1 MTVYFWVKE
10 NDLSKLDLILKE
22 PLSFLVSEPIHI
34 FAEKVIPKSRL
45 ISVSYSDYLFL
56 EDNDL
61 IKKIF

>member
-1 MTVYFWVKE
+1 MTIYFWVKE
-10 NDLSKLDLILKE
+10 NDLSKLDLLLKE

-34 FAEKVIPKSRL
+34 FTEKVIPKSRL
-45 ISVSYSDYLFL
+45 ISISYTDYIFL